1 MSLLIS
7 VVAASMAIVSPT
19 GGMAAQGL
27 VVDGRFSA
35 ADGGTHRAVTFDGTA
50 VPAGSRVAVTERT
63 SYDGTRVELRISGVQ
78 ANRTFGA
85 HVHTQACGST
95 PDASG
100 PHYQNVKDPKQP
112 STDPQ
117 YANAQNEVWLD
128 FTTDA
133 RGDGGAVSTVQ
144 WSFRAGEARSVV
156 VHEHATET
164 GPGHAGMAGARLACV
179 NVPFE

>member
-1 MSLLIS
+1 MSLLIP
-7 VVAASMAIVSPT
+7 VVAAAMAIVSPT
-19 GGMAAQGL
+19 GGTAAQAL
-27 VVDGRFSA
+27 VVDGQFRA
-35 ADGGTHRAVTFDGTA
+35 ADGGTYRAVTFDGTA
-50 VPAGSRVAVTERT
+50 IPAGSRVTVTERT
-63 SYDGTRVELRISGVQ
+63 SPDGTRVELRVGGVQ

-95 PDASG
+95 PAASG

-128 FTTDA
+128 FTTDGN
-133 RGDGGAVSTVQ
+133 GDGGAASTVQ
-144 WSFRAGEARSVV
+144 WRFRAGEARSVV
-156 VHEHATET
+156 VHDHGTATAS
-164 GPGHAGMAGARLACV
+164 GQAGTAGARLACV